1 MAGPDGRMI
10 PMQVSRAR
18 RPVTNHFLALH
29 AIGPGDAVAYVPQD
43 AGQRHQFDQMRGAGI
58 VHEAIRGHY
67 WLDLPALKADEDAK
81 RARMVPVTIAVA
93 VLAALVLTFFYRG

>member
-1 MAGPDGRMI
+1 MAGPGGTMI

-29 AIGPGDAVAYVPQD
+29 AISANDAVAYVPQD
-43 AGQRHQFDQMRGAGI
+43 ASQRFQFDQMRGAGI
-58 VHEAIRGHY
+58 IHEAIPGHF

-81 RARMVPVTIAVA
+81 RLRMVPVAIVVA
-93 VLAALVLTFFYRG
+93 VVAALLLTLFYRG